1 MQPNSPESAHE
12 TVHLSPHQE
21 RLLAT
26 ATLKDPELAAHANEF
41 YAAMRL
47 GDPVHFDPVLGSW
60 LVSRFEDM
68 QTVFR
73 DPITFSANYGLKLF
87 YAGAFAKEFRE
98 ILERD
103 GGGFF
108 EDVVPTN
115 PQNPRIRRLME
126 QAFTA
131 RRVKSLEPGIT
142 ELVTGMIEKFAERGH
157 CDAVRE
163 FAQPMTI
170 AVICE
175 QLGFDQVDGA
185 RVERWSH
192 AVMQTV
198 SAMQTYETMLENAK
212 QMAELQLFLLD
223 RLRERQDAPREDITS
238 DLVHAVGDDGS
249 KLSLEETLSLTRA
262 MIAAGN
268 DTTATAVANLFFLFA
283 TNPEQTEML
292 RQVVDDD
299 RQLTRWVEEFLRL
312 YPPVRCI
319 SRGITREVELG
330 GKVIPKDAH
339 MLLVFPSAN
348 YDEEAFAHPLAF
360 DMNRGNLSLNT
371 AFGGGAH
378 RCVGA
383 ALARME
389 IKVAA
394 REIIKRLTNF
404 KLEIDIGDI
413 QFVPT
418 VTTRSMASLPV
429 SFSRAA

>member
-1 MQPNSPESAHE
+1 MKPNTASAQL
-12 TVHLSPHQE
+12 TPHQE
-21 RLLAT
+21 ELLAT

-68 QTVFR
+68 QTVYR
-73 DPITFSANYGLKLF
+73 DPFTFSANYGLKLF

-108 EDVVPTN
+108 EDVAPTDAH
-115 PQNPRIRRLME
+115 NPRIRKLLE

-131 RRVKSLEPGIT
+131 RRVKSLEPGIVK
-142 ELVTGMIEKFAERGH
+142 LVNGMIDRIAERGR

-175 QLGFDQVDGA
+175 QLGFKQMDA
-185 RVERWSH
+185 ERVERWSH

-198 SAMQTYETMLENAK
+198 SAMQTYETMVENAR
-212 QMAELQLFLLD
+212 QMADLQLFLLD

-238 DLVHAVGDDGS
+238 DLVNAVDEEGN
-249 KLSLEETLSLTRA
+249 KLTEAEALSLTRA

-268 DTTATAVANLFFLFA
+268 ETTATAVSNLFFLLA
-283 TNPEQTEML
+283 TNPEQGELL
-292 RQVVDDD
+292 RQVADDD
-299 RQLTRWVEEFLRL
+299 RLLTRWVEEFLRL

-319 SRGITREVELG
+319 SRGITRDVELA
-330 GKVIPKDAH
+330 GKLIPKDAH

-348 YDEEAFAHPLAF
+348 YDDEAFANPMSF
-360 DMNRGNLSLNT
+360 DLTRGNLSQNM
-371 AFGGGAH
+371 AFGAGAN

-394 REIIKRLTNF
+394 REIVKRLKDF
-404 KLEIDIGDI
+404 KLEIDIADI
-413 QFVPT
+413 EFVPT
-418 VTTRSMASLPV
+418 VTTRSFASLPM
-429 SFSRAA
+429 SFSRVA

>member
-1 MQPNSPESAHE
+1 MQPDATD
-12 TVHLSPHQE
+12 TVPQDVSLSPLQE
-21 RLLAT
+21 QLLAT
-26 ATLKDPELAAHANEF
+26 GTLKDPELAAHANDF

-47 GDPVHFDPVLGSW
+47 GDPVHYDPVLGSW

-68 QTVFR
+68 QAVFR
-73 DPITFSANYGLKLF
+73 DPFTFSANYGLKLF
-87 YAGAFAKEFRE
+87 YAGAFAEEFRS

-108 EDVVPTN
+108 EDVVPTD
-115 PQNPRIRRLME
+115 PHNPRIRKLME

-131 RRVKSLEPGIT
+131 RRVKSLEAGIV
-142 ELVTGMIEKFAERGH
+142 ELVTGMIDQIATRGH

-175 QLGFDQVDGA
+175 QLGFEQMDA
-185 RVERWSH
+185 ERVERWSH

-198 SAMQTYETMLENAK
+198 SAMQTHETMLANARE
-212 QMAELQLFLLD
+212 MADLQLFLLD

-238 DLVHAVGDDGS
+238 DLVHAVTEDGIR
-249 KLSLEETLSLTRA
+249 LTLAETLSLTRA

-268 DTTATAVANLFFLFA
+268 ETTATAMANLFFMLA
-283 TNPEQTEML
+283 TNPEHTALL
-292 RQVVDDD
+292 REVAEDD
-299 RQLTRWVEEFLRL
+299 RLLTRWVEEFLRL

-319 SRGITREVELG
+319 SRGVTREVELA

-339 MLLVFPSAN
+339 MLLLFPSAN
-348 YDEEAFAHPLAF
+348 YDETVFAQPMAF
-360 DMNRGNLSLNT
+360 DMSRGNLGQNT

-378 RCVGA
+378 RCVGS
-383 ALARME
+383 ALAKME

-394 REIIKRLTNF
+394 REIIRRLTDF
-404 KLEIDIGDI
+404 KLEIDIADI
-413 QFVPT
+413 KFVPT
-418 VTTRSMASLPV
+418 VTTRSIASLPI
-429 SFSRAA
+429 SFSSIG

>member
-1 MQPNSPESAHE
+1 MAPHTTTAQL
-12 TVHLSPHQE
+12 TPHQE
-21 RLLAT
+21 ELLAT

-68 QTVFR
+68 QTVYR
-73 DPITFSANYGLKLF
+73 DPFTYSANYGLKLF

-108 EDVVPTN
+108 EDVAPTDAH
-115 PQNPRIRRLME
+115 NPRIRKLLE

-131 RRVKSLEPGIT
+131 RRVKSLEPGIVK
-142 ELVTGMIEKFAERGH
+142 LVTGMIDKIAERGR

-163 FAQPMTI
+163 FSQPMTI

-175 QLGFDQVDGA
+175 QLGFEQMDA
-185 RVERWSH
+185 ERVERWSH

-198 SAMQTYETMLENAK
+198 SAMQTYETMVANARE
-212 QMAELQLFLLD
+212 MAGLQLFLLD

-238 DLVHAVGDDGS
+238 DLVHAEGEDGS
-249 KLSLEETLSLTRA
+249 KLSLAETLSLTRA

-268 DTTATAVANLFFLFA
+268 ETTATAVSNLFFLLA
-283 TNPEQTEML
+283 TNPQQTELL
-292 RQVVDDD
+292 RQVADDD
-299 RQLTRWVEEFLRL
+299 RLLTRWVEEFLRL

-319 SRGITREVELG
+319 SRGITREVELA
-330 GKVIPKDAH
+330 GKIIPKDAH

-348 YDEEAFAHPLAF
+348 YDENAFADPMRF
-360 DMNRGNLSLNT
+360 DLTRSNLGQNM
-371 AFGGGAH
+371 AFGSGAN

-394 REIIKRLTNF
+394 REIIKRLKDF
-404 KLEIDIGDI
+404 KLEIDVAEIK
-413 QFVPT
+413 FVPT
-418 VTTRSMASLPV
+418 VTTRSFASLPM
-429 SFSRAA
+429 SFSRVA

>member
-1 MQPNSPESAHE
+1 MAPNTTAAQL
-12 TVHLSPHQE
+12 TPHQE
-21 RLLAT
+21 ELLAT

-47 GDPVHFDPVLGSW
+47 GDPVHFDPQLGSW

-68 QTVFR
+68 QTVYR
-73 DPITFSANYGLKLF
+73 DPFTYSANYGLKLF

-108 EDVVPTN
+108 EDVAPTDAH
-115 PQNPRIRRLME
+115 NPRIRKLLE

-131 RRVKSLEPGIT
+131 RRVKSLEPGIVK
-142 ELVTGMIEKFAERGH
+142 LVTGMIDKIAERGR

-163 FAQPMTI
+163 FSQPMTI

-175 QLGFDQVDGA
+175 QLGFEQMDA
-185 RVERWSH
+185 ERVERWSH

-198 SAMQTYETMLENAK
+198 SAMQTYETMVANAK
-212 QMAELQLFLLD
+212 EMAGLQLFLLD
-223 RLRERQDAPREDITS
+223 RLRERQDTPREDITS
-238 DLVHAVGDDGS
+238 DLVHAVGEDGS
-249 KLSLEETLSLTRA
+249 KLSLAETLSLTRA

-268 DTTATAVANLFFLFA
+268 ETTATAVSNLFFLLA
-283 TNPEQTEML
+283 TNPQQTELL
-292 RQVVDDD
+292 RQVADDD
-299 RQLTRWVEEFLRL
+299 RLLTRWVEEFLRL

-319 SRGITREVELG
+319 SRGITREVELA

-339 MLLVFPSAN
+339 MLLVFASAN
-348 YDEEAFAHPLAF
+348 QDEAAFADPLTF
-360 DMNRGNLSLNT
+360 DLTRGNLGQNM
-371 AFGGGAH
+371 AFGSGAN

-394 REIIKRLTNF
+394 REIIKRLKDF
-404 KLEIDIGDI
+404 KLEIDIADI
-413 QFVPT
+413 KFVPT
-418 VTTRSMASLPV
+418 VTTRSFASLPM
-429 SFSRAA
+429 SFSRVA

>member
-1 MQPNSPESAHE
+1 MAPNTTTAQL
-12 TVHLSPHQE
+12 TPHQQE
-21 RLLAT
+21 LLAS

-47 GDPVHFDPVLGSW
+47 GDPVHFDPALGSW

-68 QTVFR
+68 QTVYR
-73 DPITFSANYGLKLF
+73 DPFTFSANYGLKLF

-108 EDVVPTN
+108 EDVAPTDAH
-115 PQNPRIRRLME
+115 NPRIRKLLE

-131 RRVKSLEPGIT
+131 RRVKSLEPGIVK
-142 ELVTGMIEKFAERGH
+142 LVTGMIDKIAERGR

-163 FAQPMTI
+163 FSQPMTI

-175 QLGFDQVDGA
+175 QLGFEQMDA
-185 RVERWSH
+185 ERVERWSH

-198 SAMQTYETMLENAK
+198 SAMQTYETMVANAK
-212 QMAELQLFLLD
+212 EMAGLQLFLLD
-223 RLRERQDAPREDITS
+223 RLRERLDKPREDITS
-238 DLVHAVGDDGS
+238 DLVHAVDEDGS
-249 KLSLEETLSLTRA
+249 KLTLAEALSLTRA

-268 DTTATAVANLFFLFA
+268 ETTATAVSNLFFLLA
-283 TNPEQTEML
+283 TNPEQTELL
-292 RQVVDDD
+292 RQVADDD
-299 RQLTRWVEEFLRL
+299 RLLTRWVEEFLRL

-319 SRGITREVELG
+319 SRGITREVELA

-339 MLLVFPSAN
+339 MMLVFASAN
-348 YDEEAFAHPLAF
+348 QDESAFANPMSF
-360 DMNRGNLSLNT
+360 DLTRNNLGQNM
-371 AFGGGAH
+371 AFGSGAN

-394 REIIKRLTNF
+394 REIIKRLKDF
-404 KLEIDIGDI
+404 KLEIDIADI
-413 QFVPT
+413 KFVPT
-418 VTTRSMASLPV
+418 VTTRSFASLPM
-429 SFSRAA
+429 SFSRVA

>member
-1 MQPNSPESAHE
+1 MQANSTE
-12 TVHLSPHQE
+12 TAQQAASLSPQQE
-21 RLLAT
+21 KLLAT
-26 ATLKDPELAAHANEF
+26 ATLKDPQLAAHANEF

-60 LVSRFEDM
+60 LVSRFDDM
-68 QTVFR
+68 QEVFR

-108 EDVVPTN
+108 EDVVPTD
-115 PQNPRIRRLME
+115 PHNPRIRKLME

-131 RRVKSLEPGIT
+131 RRVKSLEARIV
-142 ELVTGMIEKFAERGH
+142 ELVNGMIDQIAERGR
-157 CDAVRE
+157 CDAIRE

-175 QLGFDQVDGA
+175 QLGFEQMDAA

-198 SAMQTYETMLENAK
+198 SAMQTHETMLENAK
-212 QMAELQLFLLD
+212 EMAGLQLFLLD

-238 DLVHAVGDDGS
+238 DLVHAVDEDGS
-249 KLSLEETLSLTRA
+249 KLSLAETLSLTRA

-268 DTTATAVANLFFLFA
+268 ETTATAVGNLFFLLA
-283 TNPEQTEML
+283 TNPEQTELL
-292 RQVVDDD
+292 RQVADDD

-319 SRGITREVELG
+319 SRGVTREVELA

-339 MLLVFPSAN
+339 MLLLFPSAN
-348 YDEEAFAHPLAF
+348 YDENAFPDPMTF
-360 DMNRGNLSLNT
+360 DMTRGNLSLNT

-378 RCVGA
+378 RCVGS

-394 REIIKRLTNF
+394 REVIKRLKDF
-404 KLEIDIGDI
+404 KLEIDIADI
-413 QFVPT
+413 KFVPT
-418 VTTRSMASLPV
+418 VTTRSFASLPM
-429 SFSRAA
+429 SFSRVA

>member
-1 MQPNSPESAHE
+1 MAPN
-12 TVHLSPHQE
+12 TTTTLTPHQE
-21 RLLAT
+21 ELLAT

-68 QTVFR
+68 QTVYR
-73 DPITFSANYGLKLF
+73 DPFTFSANYGLKLF

-108 EDVVPTN
+108 EDVAPTDAH
-115 PQNPRIRRLME
+115 NPRIRKLLE

-131 RRVKSLEPGIT
+131 RRVKSLEPGIVK
-142 ELVTGMIEKFAERGH
+142 LVKGMIDRIAERGR

-175 QLGFDQVDGA
+175 QLGFEQMDA
-185 RVERWSH
+185 ERVERWSH

-198 SAMQTYETMLENAK
+198 SAMQTHETMVANARE
-212 QMAELQLFLLD
+212 MADLQLFLLD

-238 DLVHAVGDDGS
+238 DLVNAVDEDGN
-249 KLSLEETLSLTRA
+249 KLTEAETLSLTRA

-268 DTTATAVANLFFLFA
+268 ETTATAVANLFFLLA
-283 TNPEQTEML
+283 TNPEQTELL
-292 RQVVDDD
+292 RQVADDD
-299 RQLTRWVEEFLRL
+299 RLLTRWVEEFLRL

-319 SRGITREVELG
+319 SRGITREVELA
-330 GKVIPKDAH
+330 GKIIPKDAH

-348 YDEEAFAHPLAF
+348 YDDEAFVNPMSF
-360 DMNRGNLSLNT
+360 DLNRGNLSQNM
-371 AFGGGAH
+371 AFGGGAN

-394 REIIKRLTNF
+394 REIIKRLKDF
-404 KLEIDIGDI
+404 KLEIDIADI
-413 QFVPT
+413 KFVPT
-418 VTTRSMASLPV
+418 VTTRSFASLPM
-429 SFSRAA
+429 SFSRVA

>member
-1 MQPNSPESAHE
+1 MQANSTAISE
-12 TVHLSPHQE
+12 LSPHQE
-21 RLLAT
+21 ELLAT
-26 ATLKDPELAAHANEF
+26 ATLMDPVLAAFPNEF

-87 YAGAFAKEFRE
+87 YAGAFAQEFRA

-103 GGGFF
+103 GGGYF
-108 EDVVPTN
+108 EDVVPTD
-115 PQNPRIRRLME
+115 PHNPRIRKLME

-131 RRVKSLEPGIT
+131 RRVKSLEPGIV
-142 ELVTGMIEKFAERGH
+142 ELVNGMIDKFAERGR

-175 QLGFDQVDGA
+175 QLGFEQLDAG

-198 SAMQTYETMLENAK
+198 SAMQTHETMLENAK
-212 QMAELQLFLLD
+212 EMAGLQLFLLD
-223 RLRERQDAPREDITS
+223 RLRERQEQPREDITS
-238 DLVHAVGDDGS
+238 DLVHAIGEDGS
-249 KLSLEETLSLTRA
+249 KLSLAETLSLTRA

-268 DTTATAVANLFFLFA
+268 ETTATAVANLFFLLA
-283 TNPEQTEML
+283 TNPEQTQLL
-292 RQVVDDD
+292 RQVADDD

-319 SRGITREVELG
+319 SRGITRDVELA
-330 GKVIPKDAH
+330 GKAIPKDAH
-339 MLLVFPSAN
+339 MLLLFPSAN
-348 YDEEAFAHPLAF
+348 YDPSAFANPLSF
-360 DMNRGNLSLNT
+360 DMGRGNLGQNT

-389 IKVAA
+389 LKVAA
-394 REIIKRLTNF
+394 REIIKRLTDF
-404 KLEIDIGDI
+404 KLEIDIADI
-413 QFVPT
+413 KFVPT
-418 VTTRSMASLPV
+418 VTTRSIASLPI
-429 SFSRAA
+429 SFSRIA